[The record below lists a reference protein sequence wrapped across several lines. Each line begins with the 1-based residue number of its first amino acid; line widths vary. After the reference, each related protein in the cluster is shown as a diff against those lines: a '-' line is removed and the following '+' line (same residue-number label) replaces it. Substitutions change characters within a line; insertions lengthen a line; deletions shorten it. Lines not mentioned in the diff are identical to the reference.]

1 MEREL
6 ANINAQETK
15 PVGMFK
21 FILGFIVFL
30 YKTAIRP

>member
-6 ANINAQETK
+6 ANISTQETK
-15 PVGMFK
+15 QVGVFK
-21 FILGFIVFL
+21 FIIGFIVFL

>member
-6 ANINAQETK
+6 ANINTPETK
-15 PVGMFK
+15 EVGVFK
-21 FILGFIVFL
+21 FIIGFIVFL